1 MKQSR
6 LNKKL
11 EEHLTMFFYNK
22 IIFNLEI
29 AMNALI
35 EEENFEGAAVVRDQ
49 INELKEELKKELDE

>member
-49 INELKEELKKELDE
+49 INELKEELKKELHD

>member
-49 INELKEELKKELDE
+49 INELKEELKKELDG